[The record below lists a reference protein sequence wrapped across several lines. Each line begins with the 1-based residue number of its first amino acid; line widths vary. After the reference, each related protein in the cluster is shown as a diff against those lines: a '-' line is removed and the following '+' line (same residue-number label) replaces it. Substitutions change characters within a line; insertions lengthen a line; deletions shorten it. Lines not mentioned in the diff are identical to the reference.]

1 MTSSESELEA
11 SSTSCLLDQAGKHR
25 KVHVHRKSIM
35 QASIAESM
43 KSRQVTA
50 KATRDKQKARIDGRH
65 KYMIGLIA
73 DMLKLDTA
81 TVEDFIVDGDQVI
94 LYNYNSKY
102 IYIIMSIL
110 H

>member
-1 MTSSESELEA
+1 MAMTSSESELEA

-25 KVHVHRKSIM
+25 KVHIHHRKSIM

-43 KSRQVTA
+43 KLRQVTA
-50 KATRDKQKARIDGRH
+50 KAIRDKQKARIDGRH
-65 KYMIGLIA
+65 KYMIGVIA

-94 LYNYNSKY
+94 LYNYNS
-102 IYIIMSIL
+102 
-110 H
+110 